1 MSSNQF
7 FTLANWD
14 GSLNQ
19 PASSASSSSS
29 AHRQAVNLN
38 QGAQRTTEEQRV
50 AEEELRRQSAL
61 AMPPPPVPQTPVR
74 GGGSQWTAHA
84 SSYDPVRRN
93 SWSAMSISSESSFS
107 NTDEE
112 RRRVEGMLLTSDD
125 LMASSP
131 PKLEH
136 HWQVPATVLTPEMAD
151 ESNAWNPETHKSPS
165 SSVSWLQAIPPALL
179 DEHGQLTLMDAISS
193 LPPPVGPAMNP
204 TSQDSSFSK
213 RKSSSEPE
221 GFQNTTTSD
230 EEARRSVP
238 PALSFSPSHYPTSE
252 LPALLGEDM
261 TLDSQS
267 NQHDSI
273 SATLSEHKSSHPE
286 SNPIAPPTPTSLLD
300 SFNDAFNTS
309 PRRLSPEASIT
320 FAHSPNADPQP
331 NTSSFSPPD
340 FWMGLDKEAFVAL
353 AMGCVPQPSGGAEG
367 GSDSSAGTTVARPDL
382 QVHASVQDGQS
393 IKVCFI

>member
-1 MSSNQF
+1 
-7 FTLANWD
+7 
-14 GSLNQ
+14 
-19 PASSASSSSS
+19 
-29 AHRQAVNLN
+29 
-38 QGAQRTTEEQRV
+38 
-50 AEEELRRQSAL
+50 
-61 AMPPPPVPQTPVR
+61 
-74 GGGSQWTAHA
+74 
-84 SSYDPVRRN
+84 
-93 SWSAMSISSESSFS
+93 
-107 NTDEE
+107 
-112 RRRVEGMLLTSDD
+112 
-125 LMASSP
+125 
-131 PKLEH
+131 
-136 HWQVPATVLTPEMAD
+136 
-151 ESNAWNPETHKSPS
+151 
-165 SSVSWLQAIPPALL
+165 
-179 DEHGQLTLMDAISS
+179 MDVISS

-273 SATLSEHKSSHPE
+273 SATLSVSVTSTVISIQSTELACTTEQEHKSSHPE